1 MTLTITAEPAKGYI
15 PLTVIFSHT
24 SSLTPSS
31 YAWDFGDGNI
41 SEEAAPAH
49 TYETPGTYTVS
60 LKITDAYSVSE
71 TASATITVEEPTAP
85 AVSISADITKAYAPQ
100 TIRFECEVSGGIPDD
115 YRYAWDFGDG
125 NISEEAEPAH
135 TYETAGTYIAKLTVS
150 NNGGHTK
157 TAAEITVIL
166 EEPTAPAVSISADI
180 TEAYAPQTIR
190 FECEVSGGIPDDYRY
205 AWDFGDGNISDEP
218 NPEYRY
224 SAAGTYTAKLTVSTN
239 GGMIRTES
247 QPLTI
252 IIIEATYPNIILK
265 TEQTGQFTIKI
276 SNLTEHPDIQPSAIS
291 WDFGDGTETTATT
304 PEAMKTQA
312 HTYAQAGIYNV
323 IVTIQYANGYFHT
336 ATIRAVLYLLNSIT
350 SGIVLNGSNKRRT
363 QWR

>member
-1 MTLTITAEPAKGYI
+1 ML
-15 PLTVIFSHT
+15 F
-24 SSLTPSS
+24 
-31 YAWDFGDGNI
+31 WDFGDGNI
-41 SEEAAPAH
+41 SEEAAPVH

-135 TYETAGTYIAKLTVS
+135 TYET
-150 NNGGHTK
+150 
-157 TAAEITVIL
+157 
-166 EEPTAPAVSISADI
+166 
-180 TEAYAPQTIR
+180 
-190 FECEVSGGIPDDYRY
+190 
-205 AWDFGDGNISDEP
+205 
-218 NPEYRY
+218 
-224 SAAGTYTAKLTVSTN
+224 AGTYTAKLTVSTN

>member
-41 SEEAAPAH
+41 SEEAAPVH

-85 AVSISADITKAYAPQ
+85 AVSISADITK
-100 TIRFECEVSGGIPDD
+100 
-115 YRYAWDFGDG
+115 
-125 NISEEAEPAH
+125 
-135 TYETAGTYIAKLTVS
+135 
-150 NNGGHTK
+150 
-157 TAAEITVIL
+157 
-166 EEPTAPAVSISADI
+166 
-180 TEAYAPQTIR
+180 AYAPQTIR

-291 WDFGDGTETTATT
+291 WDFGDGTSA
-304 PEAMKTQA
+304 EAFQVYKTYDSPG
-312 HTYAQAGIYNV
+312 TYSILCKASND
-323 IVTIQYANGYFHT
+323 NGDRYSGYT
-336 ATIRAVLYLLNSIT
+336 LEITEAEERGLLDGYGSEVLLLLMSSGLFVAYLMVGKPPI
-350 SGIVLNGSNKRRT
+350 NGRGDA
-363 QWR
+363 

>member
-85 AVSISADITKAYAPQ
+85 AVSISADITK
-100 TIRFECEVSGGIPDD
+100 
-115 YRYAWDFGDG
+115 
-125 NISEEAEPAH
+125 
-135 TYETAGTYIAKLTVS
+135 
-150 NNGGHTK
+150 
-157 TAAEITVIL
+157 
-166 EEPTAPAVSISADI
+166 
-180 TEAYAPQTIR
+180 AYAPQTIR

>member
-31 YAWDFGDGNI
+31 YAWDFGDGSI

-71 TASATITVEEPTAP
+71 TASATITV
-85 AVSISADITKAYAPQ
+85 
-100 TIRFECEVSGGIPDD
+100 
-115 YRYAWDFGDG
+115 
-125 NISEEAEPAH
+125 
-135 TYETAGTYIAKLTVS
+135 
-150 NNGGHTK
+150 
-157 TAAEITVIL
+157 

-239 GGMIRTES
+239 GGTIRTES

-252 IIIEATYPNIILK
+252 ILIEATYPNIILK

-304 PEAMKTQA
+304 PEAMKTQE